1 MQEPSRKSVGE
12 MFTGIAPTYDKLNHI
27 LSMGIDRG
35 WRRKMMR
42 SLPPGE
48 NLRVLDVATG
58 TGDVAFE
65 LMRQKSVA
73 HVVGVDV
80 SHGMIE
86 QAKKKSQE
94 SSVEFAI
101 GDAQDLKYEDASF
114 DVVTISFGIRNV
126 ENPDK
131 AFAEF
136 ARVLKPGGRLLIL
149 EFSIPKNPLIRLGY
163 LFYLRNILPRVG
175 GLISGEKHAYTYLNK
190 TIETFDYGQKLADRI
205 DYQGFN
211 TRFFPLT
218 FGIATLYQAQRV
230 EK

>member
-12 MFTGIAPTYDKLNHI
+12 MFTDIAPTYDKLNHI

-42 SLPPGE
+42 SLPPGDS
-48 NLRVLDVATG
+48 LRVLDVATG

-65 LMRQKSVA
+65 LIRQKSVA

-86 QAKKKSQE
+86 LAKKKSRD
-94 SSVEFAI
+94 SGVEFAL
-101 GDAQDLKYEDASF
+101 GDAQQLEFPDASF
-114 DVVTISFGIRNV
+114 DAVTISFGIRNV
-126 ENPDK
+126 EDPDK

-136 ARVLKPGGRLLIL
+136 SRVLKPGGRLLIL
-149 EFSIPKNPLIRLGY
+149 EFSIPKNRLVRLGY

-175 GLISGEKHAYTYLNK
+175 SFLSGNKEAYRYLNK
-190 TIETFDYGQKLADRI
+190 TIETFDYGKKLADRI
-205 DYQGFN
+205 DRHGFK
-211 TRFFPLT
+211 TTYRPLT
-218 FGIATLYQAQRV
+218 FGIATLYQAERL
-230 EK
+230 K